1 MRPGRAEDLG
11 QIVELFRHEV
21 DLGRQDSTPSESRT
35 RARLSRFDWSGK
47 SRVIER
53 NGKLDGA
60 VLVVA
65 RSGPD
70 GLLADIY
77 AAGRGGAYHDAVG
90 WGVMFARAAGAAIV
104 HTMVAKGG
112 GDGLERLGLRRVRP
126 WWRMDR
132 SLLEPLPEVAPV
144 PGYELLDATHVAPG
158 LWTEMFNR
166 SFADHWRFAPRAETE
181 IVGGKPP
188 ELCLMA
194 VTSTAR
200 VPAAIT
206 LGEIEEF
213 AGDPRP
219 QPVGLISSVGTV
231 PEHRRRGLAGW
242 LVAEEMRHLRDAGA
256 RHASL
261 YVDGLNPTRAYDVY
275 GKLGFVVVYEAE
287 VWEASFQ

>member
-1 MRPGRAEDLG
+1 MRPGTPEDLG
-11 QIVELFRHEV
+11 QVVELFRHEV
-21 DLGRQDSTPSESRT
+21 EVGRQDSAPSESRT
-35 RARLSRFDWSGK
+35 RARLARFDWAGR

-53 NGKLDGA
+53 SGRLEGA
-60 VLVVA
+60 VIVVG
-65 RSGPD
+65 RPGPD
-70 GLLADIY
+70 GLLADVY
-77 AAGRGGAYHDAVG
+77 AAGHGDAYRDAVE
-90 WGVMFARAAGAAIV
+90 WGVMFAQAAGAAIV
-104 HTMVAKGG
+104 HTMVAKGR
-112 GDGLERLGLRRVRP
+112 GDGLEKMGLRPVRP

-132 SLLEPLPEVAPV
+132 SLGDTLPEVAPV
-144 PGYELLDATHVAPG
+144 AGYELVDATRVARRG
-158 LWTEMFNR
+158 WTDIFNR
-166 SFADHWRFAPRAETE
+166 SFADHWRFAPRAEAE

-219 QPVGLISSVGTV
+219 QPVGLVSSVGTV

-242 LVAEEMRHLRDAGA
+242 LVAEELRRLRDAGA

-261 YVDGLNPTRAYDVY
+261 YVDGENPMRARDLYV
-275 GKLGFVVVYEAE
+275 KLGFELAYEAE